1 MRLTVD
7 AVKNVKFEH
16 SKKGYST
23 EQVDEFLDSVCADM
37 QEMNRKL
44 EESERSLEK
53 YKEMESTLTCVLVS
67 AQSNA
72 QKIEEEA
79 KARAGAVIQEAE
91 EQAQKMR
98 LSLEAEAFAYR
109 EKIKA
114 EQQALAEKANEL
126 RGFYASYKAA
136 ILSELRDFEEKFEA
150 VQPAEKIW
158 EEKPAEIAEAPAA
171 GEQTAPESNAAE
183 TADGEFDMSDILKN
197 LPESDSDLKAMIDE
211 LI

>member
-16 SKKGYST
+16 SKKGYSA

-67 AQSNA
+67 AQNNA

-91 EQAQKMR
+91 EKAKKMR

-126 RGFYASYKAA
+126 REFYASYKAA

-158 EEKPAEIAEAPAA
+158 EEKPAEIAQAPAA
-171 GEQTAPESNAAE
+171 EAQTAPESNAAE
-183 TADGEFDMSDILKN
+183 TAGGDFDMSDILKN

>member
-16 SKKGYST
+16 SKKGYSA

-67 AQSNA
+67 AQNNA

-91 EQAQKMR
+91 EKAQKMR

-126 RGFYASYKAA
+126 REFYASYKAA

-158 EEKPAEIAEAPAA
+158 EEQPAEIAQAPAA
-171 GEQTAPESNAAE
+171 EAQTAPESNAAE
-183 TADGEFDMSDILKN
+183 TAGGDFDMSDILKN